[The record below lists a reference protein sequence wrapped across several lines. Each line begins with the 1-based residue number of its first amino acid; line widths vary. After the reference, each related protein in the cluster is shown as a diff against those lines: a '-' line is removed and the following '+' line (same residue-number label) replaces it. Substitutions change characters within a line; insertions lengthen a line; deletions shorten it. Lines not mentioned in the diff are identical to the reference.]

1 MEASTT
7 TFTTISGVRW
17 LLRLDAGLETV
28 LTVMCVVLAYGLLG
42 TDRWRL
48 PSWLS
53 TPVLLVV
60 ALVLLLAAVVL
71 WWLAG
76 RPGPAAVR
84 GVALANGVTTLAFL
98 AWAIIG
104 LGAGIQLRILL
115 AVTAVL
121 LGVLAATQHAWAIR
135 PSGKVMLP
143 RSW

>member
-7 TFTTISGVRW
+7 TFTTTSGVRW

-28 LTVMCVVLAYGLLG
+28 LTVVCVVLAYGLLG
-42 TDRWRL
+42 TGRWRM

-60 ALVLLLAAVVL
+60 ALVLLLAAVML
-71 WWLAG
+71 WWLSG
-76 RPGPAAVR
+76 RPDPVVVRAVA
-84 GVALANGVTTLAFL
+84 VANGVTALAFL

-115 AVTAVL
+115 AATAVL
-121 LGVLAATQHAWAIR
+121 LGILATTQYAWAIR
-135 PSGKVMLP
+135 PSGKDVLP
-143 RSW
+143 GS

>member
-7 TFTTISGVRW
+7 TFTTTSGVRR

-28 LTVMCVVLAYGLLG
+28 LTVVCVVLAYGLWG
-42 TDRWRL
+42 TDGWRV

-71 WWLAG
+71 WWLSG
-76 RPGPAAVR
+76 RPAPAAVR
-84 GVALANGVTTLAFL
+84 AVAVANGVTALTFL

-115 AVTAVL
+115 AATTVL
-121 LGVLAATQHAWAIR
+121 LGVLATTQYAWTIR
-135 PSGKVMLP
+135 PSEKAALP
-143 RSW
+143 TP